1 MKNQQ
6 FAPYRAGQYA
16 SQLPAGYMAAAT
28 EPGRAIGSGIQS
40 GLQALAA
47 GVMRRGANQRAA
59 ADRAR
64 EEAKEAEK
72 QAKEEGQLF
81 DQTFNLGKSLGLWDD
96 AAKGQSTHA
105 LLGQLMGA
113 ARKLDE
119 ENKRGMIDGRE
130 RGLDLQEEALDLKK
144 LAQEMG
150 FANDDA
156 RLKQGDRSLDLQERG
171 LNAKVVAEEFAR
183 ANAVAADQGITDVLA
198 LQNPEFGEIAAMNPG
213 SAAAIAEL
221 LPSGAERFSP
231 TADDVIDFGNGYKG
245 IPTSNKSIQ
254 VVRTD
259 GSGGQDTVTSQQ
271 MEDGTT
277 VLFKNGEA
285 WKTVNPQRMS
295 RGEMAILQALGGGR
309 PAGSARNAVRPTSR
323 PAANAPSTDGAGFEY
338 KGWTVEVEP

>member
-119 ENKRGMIDGRE
+119 ENKRGMIAGRE

-150 FANDDA
+150 FANDEA
-156 RLKQGDRSLDLQERG
+156 RLQQADRSLDLQERG

-183 ANAVAADQGITDVLA
+183 ANATAADQGITDVLA

-259 GSGGQDTVTSQQ
+259 GSGEPVEVRIS
-271 MEDGTT
+271 EDGKYFHDGRT
-277 VLFKNGEA
+277 
-285 WKTVNPQRMS
+285 WKQVNSQRMS
-295 RGEMAILQALGGGR
+295 PLEMMLMQRMGGAVPQAR
-309 PAGSARNAVRPTSR
+309 SAREAVRPTSR
-323 PAANAPSTDGAGFEY
+323 PSSNSTETSLWDRFQAGQQ
-338 KGWTVEVEP
+338 